1 MQFFCFF
8 QTVFY
13 VIIDFEVRN
22 LKREFTFSE
31 ARINEMLLKNVKENR
46 DIEKISTEIH
56 VGFFIIKLHTNF
68 PTNPIICAP
77 LVPEK
82 IWDDGKTYKLM
93 LKKKS
98 RMYVDG
104 MDEGALGQS
113 LSGDKL
119 DSFAELKMNE
129 TDFIS
134 ANGDEIT
141 LKIEKSSELGMYADL
156 APELV
161 AKAIASSK
169 LICEEKVLIVET
181 EVSEWDI
188 KAAILKN
195 PGAIGNIFA
204 NGINGIKDKNRME

>member
-1 MQFFCFF
+1 MGFCFF
-8 QTVFY
+8 RAMFY

-31 ARINEMLLKNVKENR
+31 TKINEMLIRNMRENR
-46 DIEKISTEIH
+46 DIEKISAELH
-56 VGFFIIKLHTNF
+56 EGFFIIKLHTSF
-68 PTNPIICAP
+68 PTNPVICVS

-98 RMYVDG
+98 KIYIDG
-104 MDEGALGQS
+104 MNEGDLGQA
-113 LSGDKL
+113 LAGDRL
-119 DSFAELKMNE
+119 DGFAELKMNE

-161 AKAIASSK
+161 AKAISSSK
-169 LICEEKVLIVET
+169 VICEEKVLIVET

-195 PGAIGNIFA
+195 PGAIGNILA
-204 NGINGIKDKNRME
+204 NGIKDKNFFK